1 MGPFSLGDW
10 HDDRVCIY
18 DDNTDTAVA
27 WISQAQGRPLP
38 GGLLTLIK
46 AAPELLWAANVA
58 LDMLGGDESGPD
70 DDDMH
75 DVWVRLRAAVS
86 QATSKEFPNG

>member
-46 AAPELLWAANVA
+46 AAPDLLEACELLLIYLADW
-58 LDMLGGDESGPD
+58 DDKD
-70 DDDMH
+70 DDTCATA
-75 DVWVRLRAAVS
+75 RRAIAK
-86 QATSKEFPNG
+86 AKGKEVPNG